1 MRRATALVCIAI
13 LGLWLAVNCKSAFGG
28 VLPTVRVLFVVTN
41 HDKLGSTGKPTGL
54 WLPELTH
61 PYYAIKS
68 SDGPRPVE
76 ITIASPKGGKAP
88 IDPRSLDMKD
98 PDNAKFM
105 KDATTKAAIE
115 NTVRL
120 SEVARKRFDAVFFV
134 GGHGPMWDL
143 PDDQVAQKIA
153 GEVYDKGGVVAA
165 VCHGPAALVNLK
177 LKDGKYLVAG
187 KKVTAFSNKEEDG
200 EGYTKVVPF
209 LLETKLKER
218 GAKFSTAPPHKPN
231 VVVDGRLI
239 TGQNPASARELGTKV
254 ETLVQ
259 QLPTK

>member
-1 MRRATALVCIAI
+1 MRKAMALVCIAV
-13 LGLWLAVNCKSAFGG
+13 LGFCLALLHCKSAVGG
-28 VLPTVRVLFVVTN
+28 VFPNIRVLFVVTS
-41 HDKLGSTGKPTGL
+41 HDKLGSTGKSTGL

-61 PYYAIKS
+61 PYYAMKGADPHRTI
-68 SDGPRPVE
+68 E

-88 IDPRSLDMKD
+88 IDPRSQDMKD
-98 PDNAKFM
+98 PENAKFM

-120 SEVARKRFDAVFFV
+120 SDAKEKYAAVFFV

-143 PDDQVAQKIA
+143 PDDKSAQKIA
-153 GEVYDKGGVVAA
+153 SQVYDNGGVVAA
-165 VCHGPAALVNLK
+165 VCHGPAALVNVK
-177 LKDGKYLVAG
+177 LKDGKYLLAG

-200 EGYTKVVPF
+200 MGCTKVVPF

-218 GAKFSTAPPHKPN
+218 GAKFSAAPPQNPN

-239 TGQNPASARELGTKV
+239 TGQNPASARELGKQVGSLITH
-254 ETLVQ
+254 
-259 QLPTK
+259 